1 MLNVQLLLTNND
13 IKLIKEN
20 LLYVLLSTYSGD
32 IDTKDSGDI
41 YRLLNKIDGY
51 DHENTFKIDWNDFN
65 TCDL

>member
-1 MLNVQLLLTNND
+1 MLNVQLLLTDND

-20 LLYVLLSTYSGD
+20 LLYVLLSTYSRD

-41 YRLLNKIDGY
+41 YRLLKKIDEY
-51 DHENTFKIDWNDFN
+51 DHENTVKIDWNDFN